1 MTMLKTFDL
10 KGNKQSFASW
20 ISNLS
25 PCETP
30 FTSMVGKEKIDQVQY
45 SWQTDSLSKPAHI
58 GEQEGST
65 VVHKALAPTTVHT
78 NFTAILRKAIRVSD
92 TTKKVSL
99 YGRESELA
107 YQLEKA
113 GMEIKRDLEFMCL
126 NNTDAGTPG
135 TSAAAGKFSGF
146 QTLVAGSGTAD
157 GDTGAIVNKAV
168 TYAKDAVKFTQVQI
182 FDMTYNLYLAGSR
195 ANKLMVHPMH
205 MHVFSDWI
213 GDSVVTPHVHRM
225 FDGMDTKFN
234 AHVSKF
240 RDPLG
245 QTFDIIP
252 NRYMPVDQI
261 FFFNEGD
268 WTQMVLREPEKVE
281 LAKNGSAEKHMIEM
295 EVGLRHKNPYASG
308 ILKFTQTAREA
319 EAPVVA
325 KRTKAKEA

>member
-30 FTSMVGKEKIDQVQY
+30 FTSMVGKEKIDQIQY
-45 SWQTDSLSKPAHI
+45 SWQTDALSKPVHT
-58 GEQEGST
+58 GVEEGSL
-65 VVHKALAPTTVHT
+65 VVHKKPAVTEVHT
-78 NFTAILRKAIRVSD
+78 NYTAILRKAVRVSD
-92 TTKKVSL
+92 TTKKIAL

-126 NNTDAGTPG
+126 NGTDAGTPS
-135 TSAAAGKFSGF
+135 TSGQAGKFSGF
-146 QTLVAGSGTAD
+146 QKLVATVNAED
-157 GDTGAIVNKAV
+157 TDTGAVVHKTATSSAGNP
-168 TYAKDAVKFTQVQI
+168 KFTQVQI
-182 FDMTYNLYLAGSR
+182 FDLTYNLYLAGSR
-195 ANKLMVHPMH
+195 ANKVMVHPTH
-205 MHVFSDWI
+205 MHVFSDWLA
-213 GDSVVTPHVHRM
+213 DNTVTPHVHRM
-225 FDGMDTKFN
+225 FDGMDTKYN

-245 QTFDIIP
+245 QVFDIIP
-252 NRYMPVDQI
+252 NRYMPVDALY
-261 FFFNEGD
+261 FFHEGD

-295 EVGLRHKNPYASG
+295 EVGLRHSNPFASG
-308 ILKFTQTAREA
+308 ILKLASAVREA
-319 EAPVVA
+319 DAPVVVA
-325 KRTKAKEA
+325 RRGKAK